1 MVEELR
7 SALSLREVPMVEP
20 EAVARIR
27 GLRSMGWGAKR
38 IAREMKMRRN
48 TVRRYLR
55 AGESAEVQVRP
66 GARRLCEGKR
76 RRAEELFAGEAAGN
90 AVVVRELLAK
100 RGVLVSTRTVQRAVR
115 EKRQRL
121 RAEALATVRYETAP
135 GEQTQADFGEKRVWI
150 GGALVRVFFLVAVLG
165 FSRCIFVRAML
176 SERQGEWLS
185 GLVAAFRHFGG
196 VTRTLLVDNAGAL
209 VLRHDRRR
217 RVVTFTSGFEA
228 FCRDWGIQARA
239 CAPYRAQTKGKTES
253 GVGYVKGNAL
263 AGRRFSSLEELQAHL
278 LDWSLKADERIH
290 GTTGERPRE
299 RFERERAALG
309 TLPERAVVAPS
320 RRLLRR
326 VASDAL
332 VDVDTARYS
341 VPHRLVKDDLEVLV
355 LEDEVV
361 IFRGTLEVARH
372 RRAKEPRE
380 RVSTQGTTTGSGGR
394 GRRHRARWRSRRPSR
409 AGRWPRT
416 RRSSKGRCRERAR
429 QGPRG
434 GPPRAPAY
442 AARVA
447 AHRRGALGGRSRRAD
462 VPGLP
467 RRPPA

>member
-1 MVEELR
+1 MVEEFR

-20 EAVARIR
+20 EQVARIR
-27 GLRSMGWGAKR
+27 GLRAAGWGAKR
-38 IAREMKMRRN
+38 IARELKMRRN
-48 TVRRYLR
+48 TVRRYIKG
-55 AGESAEVQVRP
+55 GESAEVQVRP
-66 GARRLCEGKR
+66 GARRLGDGER
-76 RRAEELFAGEAAGN
+76 REAEKLFAGEAAGN

-100 RGVLVSTRTVQRAVR
+100 RGVLASMSTVQRVVR

-121 RAEALATVRYETAP
+121 RAEALATVRYETGP
-135 GEQTQADFGEKRVWI
+135 GEQTQADFGEKKVWI
-150 GGALVRVFFLVAVLG
+150 AGVLVKVFFLVAVLG
-165 FSRCIFVRAML
+165 YSRRIFVRAML

-185 GLVAAFRHFGG
+185 GLAAAFRHFGG

-209 VLRHDRRR
+209 VIRNDRQRR
-217 RVVTFTSGFEA
+217 IVTLTSGFEA

-263 AGRRFSSLEELQAHL
+263 AARRFSSLEELQSHL

-290 GTTGERPRE
+290 GTTGKKPRE
-299 RFERERAALG
+299 EFEKERALLRAL
-309 TLPERAVVAPS
+309 PDRDVIPS

-341 VPHRLVKDDLEVLV
+341 VPHRLVKEELEVLV

-380 RVSTQGTTTGSGGR
+380 RVIDPRHYDGLWRPWEKAVSETTLEDVFPGR
-394 GRRHRARWRSRRPSR
+394 TLA
-409 AGRWPRT
+409 
-416 RRSSKGRCRERAR
+416 
-429 QGPRG
+429 
-434 GPPRAPAY
+434 AY
-442 AARVA
+442 QAIVE
-447 AHRRGALGGRSRRAD
+447 GA
-462 VPGLP
+462 VP
-467 RRPPA
+467 

>member
-1 MVEELR
+1 MAEEFR
-7 SALSLREVPMVEP
+7 SALSRREVPMVEP
-20 EAVARIR
+20 EVIVRIR
-27 GLRSMGWGAKR
+27 GLGAVGWGARR
-38 IAREMKMRRN
+38 ISREVGVARN

-55 AGESAEVQVRP
+55 GGEGAGVQIRL
-66 GARRLCEGKR
+66 GARRLGDGER
-76 RRAEELFAGEAAGN
+76 REAEELFAGEAAGN

-100 RGVLVSTRTVQRAVR
+100 RGVRASMSTVQRVVR
-115 EKRQRL
+115 EQRQRL
-121 RAEALATVRYETAP
+121 RAEALATVRYETGP

-150 GGALVRVFFLVAVLG
+150 AGAQVKVFFLVAVLG
-165 FSRCIFVRAML
+165 FSRRLFVRAML

-185 GLVAAFRHFGG
+185 GLAAAFRHFGG

-217 RVVTFTSGFEA
+217 RVLTFTTGFEA
-228 FCRDWGIQARA
+228 FCRDWSIQARA

-263 AGRRFSSLEELQAHL
+263 AARRFSSLEELQGHL

-299 RFERERAALG
+299 RFEKERSALG
-309 TLPERAVVAPS
+309 ALPERAVVVPL

-341 VPHRLVKDDLEVLV
+341 VPHRLVKEELEVLV

-361 IFRGTLEVARH
+361 IFRGVQEVARH
-372 RRAKEPRE
+372 RRAKEPRQKVIDPRHYDGLWRPWE
-380 RVSTQGTTTGSGGR
+380 KAVSETTLEEVFPGR
-394 GRRHRARWRSRRPSR
+394 TLA
-409 AGRWPRT
+409 
-416 RRSSKGRCRERAR
+416 
-429 QGPRG
+429 
-434 GPPRAPAY
+434 AY
-442 AARVA
+442 QAIVE
-447 AHRRGALGGRSRRAD
+447 GAM
-462 VPGLP
+462 P
-467 RRPPA
+467 